1 MGDMVKPLGARR
13 KLITKRNML
22 TCVSTFVAVFKRIQ
36 LFFILLQSKQPT
48 GYVHPTTKE
57 CIQGD
62 DLNSDDNSEKSY
74 ALAVISDDNEDSEPE
89 VYDSHINTPNLSP
102 LMPAASPSDENIKS
116 VAIPGCLYM
125 HDV

>member
-1 MGDMVKPLGARR
+1 M
-13 KLITKRNML
+13 
-22 TCVSTFVAVFKRIQ
+22 
-36 LFFILLQSKQPT
+36 
-48 GYVHPTTKE
+48 HPTTKE

-89 VYDSHINTPNLSP
+89 VYNSQINTPNLSP

-116 VAIPGCLYM
+116 V
-125 HDV
+125 